1 MSRLGLGMQA
11 QTLPVTRLLA
21 GVPMQMLAIGEVEGP
36 CQPVVQPGV
45 SMYRVSNHES

>member
-21 GVPMQMLAIGEVEGP
+21 GVPMQMLAIGEVEGHVNP
-36 CQPVVQPGV
+36 LFSLG
-45 SMYRVSNHES
+45 